1 MATNYRTDKI
11 PRTRVT
17 FTRTLEIDGN
27 LDRGITRGN
36 NLKILNNNRRRKR
49 KKRYGTKGKEKGI
62 ILLKE

>member
-27 LDRGITRGN
+27 LDRGIARGN
-36 NLKILNNNRRRKR
+36 NLTVKNSK
-49 KKRYGTKGKEKGI
+49 
-62 ILLKE
+62 